1 MTDVAPAN
9 RSASGTSGA
18 LVAPEEPALAIEDVS
33 MDFGTVQALS
43 NVSLDVMPGQIHGL
57 IGANGSGKSTLVKI
71 MSGVQAP
78 TSGSLRFAGESH
90 SHLTPPARANALG
103 VRVVHQEAPVIDT
116 LTVLESVAIFRGY
129 ERTSFGRIPWR
140 KLRRNVRELLD
151 RMDVDV
157 DVDELCAQVRPADR
171 AGLALA
177 IAMGDQFVDG
187 ADPNAIRLLIVDEV
201 TASIPDNETSQHL
214 ERLRRIA
221 DGGVAVVMVTHR
233 LGELDF
239 ADDLSVLRNGR
250 LVYRQEGGP
259 RRTIPELI
267 AEMVPEPEEVT
278 EAAAGTGIPQ
288 RPVLTLWESSAPIEA
303 AHPEVESGKEVLSLK
318 GIAGDE
324 LHGVDLTARSGEVIG
339 FAGVQHAGINEL
351 PLILSGAVPRQGGE
365 IVVNGK
371 KMGKRVTPS
380 ELIRAGLTTV
390 PSDRLREGGVASL
403 SVAENVVLPDLRR
416 YWHKRTTYRAVVDG
430 VIKALDVRPPRRT
443 TKLGELSGGN
453 QQKVLLGKW
462 LALRPTILCLDDPT
476 YGVDPAARELI
487 FAAITDA
494 AQLGM
499 CVLFFSTEPEQL
511 VRLCDRV
518 LILEHG
524 EVTQELVG
532 DDLNL
537 QTVTES
543 HAK

>member
-1 MTDVAPAN
+1 
-9 RSASGTSGA
+9 
-18 LVAPEEPALAIEDVS
+18 
-33 MDFGTVQALS
+33 MDFGTVQALRD
-43 NVSLDVMPGQIHGL
+43 VSLDILPGQIHGL

-78 TSGSLRFAGESH
+78 TSGTLRFAGQTLSD
-90 SHLTPPARANALG
+90 LTPPARANDLG

-140 KLRRNVRELLD
+140 KLRRNVRELLE

-177 IAMGDQFVDG
+177 IAMGDQFIEG

-201 TASIPDNETSQHL
+201 TASIPDNETLQHL

-259 RRTIPELI
+259 RRTVSELI
-267 AEMVPEPEEVT
+267 AEMMPEAEET
-278 EAAAGTGIPQ
+278 LEEAGIEAGH
-288 RPVLTLWESSAPIEA
+288 RPVLTLWESSAP
-303 AHPEVESGKEVLSLK
+303 VEEGQFENVAGKEVLSLK
-318 GIAGDE
+318 GIAGEE
-324 LHGVDLTARSGEVIG
+324 LRGLDLTALSGEVIG

-351 PLILSGAVPRQGGE
+351 PLILSGAVQRQAGE
-365 IVVNGK
+365 IVVHGK
-371 KMGKRVTPS
+371 KMGKRVAPS
-380 ELIRAGLTTV
+380 ELIGSGLTTV

-403 SVAENVVLPDLRR
+403 SVAENVVLPDLRK
-416 YWHKRTTYRAVVDG
+416 YWHKRATYRAVVDG
-430 VIKALDVRPPRRT
+430 VIKALDVRPPLRT

-462 LALRPTILCLDDPT
+462 LALRPAILCLDDPT

-487 FAAITDA
+487 FAAIEDA
-494 AQLGM
+494 AKLGV

-518 LILEHG
+518 LIIEQG
-524 EVTQELVG
+524 EVVQELVG
-532 DDLNL
+532 GDLNL

>member
-1 MTDVAPAN
+1 MTDIAPDQRIA
-9 RSASGTSGA
+9 SVASGA
-18 LVAPEEPALAIEDVS
+18 VVAPEAPVLAIEDVS
-33 MDFGTVQALS
+33 MDFGTVQALR
-43 NVSLDVMPGQIHGL
+43 DVWVDVLAGQIHGL

-78 TSGSLRFAGESH
+78 TSGTLRFAGETYSD
-90 SHLTPPARANALG
+90 LTPPARANALG

-129 ERTSFGRIPWR
+129 ERTAFGRIPWR
-140 KLRRNVRELLD
+140 KLRRNVRELLE
-151 RMDVDV
+151 RMEVDV

-177 IAMGDQFVDG
+177 IAMGDQFIAG
-187 ADPNAIRLLIVDEV
+187 GNPNAIRLLIVDEV
-201 TASIPDNETSQHL
+201 TASIPDNETLQHL
-214 ERLRRIA
+214 QRLRRIA

-239 ADDLSVLRNGR
+239 ADDVSVLRNGR
-250 LVYRQEGGP
+250 LVYHQAGGP
-259 RRTIPELI
+259 RRSIPELI
-267 AEMVPEPEEVT
+267 AEMVPEPEDVSEVADV
-278 EAAAGTGIPQ
+278 ESGH
-288 RPVLTLWESSAPIEA
+288 RPVLTLWESSAPIEVA
-303 AHPEVESGKEVLSLK
+303 EVEREAGVEVLSLK
-318 GIAGDE
+318 GIAGSE
-324 LHGVDLTARSGEVIG
+324 LRGVDLTARSGEVIG
-339 FAGVQHAGINEL
+339 FVGVQHAGINEL
-351 PLILSGAVPRQGGE
+351 PLILSGSVPRQAGE
-365 IVVNGK
+365 IVVHGK
-371 KMGKRVTPS
+371 KMGKRVTPA
-380 ELIRAGLTTV
+380 ELIGAGLTTV
-390 PSDRLREGGVASL
+390 PSDRLREGGVASI
-403 SVAENVVLPDLRR
+403 SVAENVVLPDLRK
-416 YWHKRTTYRAVVDG
+416 YWHKRATYRSVVDG
-430 VIKALDVRPPRRT
+430 VIKALDVRPPQRT

-462 LALRPTILCLDDPT
+462 LALRPAILCLDDPT

-487 FAAITDA
+487 FAAIKDA
-494 AQLGM
+494 AQLGV

-518 LILEHG
+518 LILEQG
-524 EVTQELVG
+524 VVAKELVG